1 MFLFQ
6 EKLYKVEIEWALSD
20 TERKIVGKRNLFLKA
35 FFNLLKN
42 AIEEMDEI
50 QGRGKLELNIII
62 KMDRFI

>member
-20 TERKIVGKRNLFLKA
+20 TEKFLKP

-42 AIEEMDEI
+42 AIEAMDEF
-50 QGRGKLELNIII
+50 QGKGKIRIEHYYKNGEIHI
-62 KMDRFI
+62 KVS